1 MFSFGYDLFLHFGIP
16 CDTIFSIIIFVW
28 IFVYHVW
35 VGNSCLISF
44 QQQKHVAQVWESYAQ
59 RFYEDFMKEELVC
72 YPTTKWDSSKAPIL
86 DPLQSRLLWS
96 DQIWYENES
105 DWFEGTLGPYIYV
118 FSWNH
123 QFWKMSSV
131 MYYPDGLMPDRFS
144 LSLTFPKSNLSKI
157 QLPRLALPDRI
168 KHKRNCHW
176 HVMCQSLYK
185 TSILSPKSIQH
196 RWMEQEALEHWTI
209 IANSTS
215 LNDVQVSQNHTEGA
229 WQWHTFTQEF
239 TSACFHRMN

>member
-131 MYYPDGLMPDRFS
+131 MYYPDVLMPDRFS
-144 LSLTFPKSNLSKI
+144 FSLTFPKSNYLDWLYQIVSNI
-157 QLPRLALPDRI
+157 REIVIDMSCANHSIRHQYYHRNQFNTDEWN
-168 KHKRNCHW
+168 KRHW
-176 HVMCQSLYK
+176 N
-185 TSILSPKSIQH
+185 I
-196 RWMEQEALEHWTI
+196 EQT
-209 IANSTS
+209 
-215 LNDVQVSQNHTEGA
+215 
-229 WQWHTFTQEF
+229 
-239 TSACFHRMN
+239 